1 MPKKLRI
8 ANMHLFFET
17 VKMCY
22 EKINRNN
29 KDLERLEAWIEDTRI
44 KLKKNLLVKQDKE
57 DMNEQMYS
65 YMHAI
70 LGPEIMSELDRLNEK
85 MTNRRKLLCGKESLH
100 GGFFVSRGRK
110 GIPQK
115 PVSTC
120 YLTSPCF

>member
-1 MPKKLRI
+1 MDESQRLIYEARDKISQLEDESDEVPKKLRI

-70 LGPEIMSELDRLNEK
+70 LGPEIMSELDRLNE
-85 MTNRRKLLCGKESLH
+85 NDE
-100 GGFFVSRGRK
+100 
-110 GIPQK
+110 
-115 PVSTC
+115 
-120 YLTSPCF
+120 